1 MIEELTK
8 ALLRQTSS
16 DRPAL
21 DEVVARYPWFGPAR
35 VLREQLTGE
44 ADARLALLA
53 PWRLKTALEVESL
66 DAGTL
71 LSEPPQE
78 PEAEPV
84 LRAEQEQ
91 ELNPEAETEPESE
104 SETEPQPVSA
114 DELIDRFLE
123 IGDLRIVAGEGEPEG
138 EVQTTPDL
146 DDSEELVSESL
157 AAIYRAQGLSD
168 KAIAIYRKL
177 SLLNPEKSIYFAEL
191 IDRTE
196 REKNNN

>member
-53 PWRLKTALEVESL
+53 PWRLKTALAVESL

-78 PEAEPV
+78 PEAEQA

-91 ELNPEAETEPESE
+91 ELNQETE
-104 SETEPQPVSA
+104 SETE
-114 DELIDRFLE
+114 
-123 IGDLRIVAGEGEPEG
+123 
-138 EVQTTPDL
+138 
-146 DDSEELVSESL
+146 SE
-157 AAIYRAQGLSD
+157 
-168 KAIAIYRKL
+168 
-177 SLLNPEKSIYFAEL
+177 
-191 IDRTE
+191 
-196 REKNNN
+196 